1 MVRAKETIHA
11 IGNHFLILLCLIGGD
26 FILKGILR
34 LGQQVLGGL
43 TVQWV
48 EAVLSYFLIF
58 IILIFTLFGAAELIL
73 HAVKSTLETV
83 SRLFPKKALA
93 EVRGQT
99 SNEQRE

>member
-1 MVRAKETIHA
+1 VVRAKETIHA